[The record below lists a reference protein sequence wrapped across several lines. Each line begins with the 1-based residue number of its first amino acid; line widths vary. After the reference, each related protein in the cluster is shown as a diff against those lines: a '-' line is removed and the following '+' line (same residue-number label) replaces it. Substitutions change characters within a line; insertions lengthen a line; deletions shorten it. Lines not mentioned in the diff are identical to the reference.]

1 MNGSG
6 EIKGTYPIKGGEVKL
21 IFNGSGDLKL
31 TLDEKVV
38 KASVTGSGD
47 IDSKELHAHYVK
59 GEVTGSG
66 DLYLTATEQL
76 DALIVGS
83 G

>member
-6 EIKGTYPIKGGEVKL
+6 EIKGAYPIKGGEVKL
-21 IFNGSGDLKL
+21 IVNGAGDLKV
-31 TLDEKVV
+31 TQDEKAV
-38 KASVTGSGD
+38 KASETGSGD
-47 IDSKELHAHYVK
+47 MLHAHYAK
-59 GEVTGSG
+59 GEATGSG
-66 DLYLTATEQL
+66 DLYLTTTEQL